1 MNAFEDDNSI
11 HVDYVRRSRFF
22 ATQADAR
29 DAMEHGDALPPTL
42 HRLTVGLPN
51 TVHDHPLGDEVVEFP
66 RTDERVSA
74 KPYRFGYTVMSE
86 QSTIEHH
93 GAHYFSGIVQYD
105 ISREVSTVHRYG
117 AGRYSGEPCF
127 VPRPGSSSEEDG
139 YVVSY
144 VYDEAS
150 NKSDLVILDAS
161 RFADD
166 PVAVIHL
173 PVRVPNGLHG
183 SWMAV

>member
-1 MNAFEDDNSI
+1 MNAFEEGDSI
-11 HVDYVRRSRFF
+11 HIDYVRRSSFF
-22 ATQADAR
+22 VGGADAKER
-29 DAMEHGDALPPTL
+29 GEFFPPTL
-42 HRLTVGLPN
+42 HRLTIDLAS
-51 TVHDHPLGDEVVEFP
+51 TVRDRPLGDEVVEFP
-66 RTDERVSA
+66 KTDVRVCGQR
-74 KPYRFGYTVMSE
+74 YRFGYTVMTE
-86 QSTIEHH
+86 QSTVGHH
-93 GAHYFSGIVQYD
+93 QAHSFSGIVQYD
-105 ISREVSTVHRYG
+105 VSTEASTVHRYG
-117 AGRYSGEPCF
+117 AGRYPGEPCF

-144 VYDEAS
+144 VYDEAT
-150 NKSDLVILDAS
+150 NKSDLVILDAR